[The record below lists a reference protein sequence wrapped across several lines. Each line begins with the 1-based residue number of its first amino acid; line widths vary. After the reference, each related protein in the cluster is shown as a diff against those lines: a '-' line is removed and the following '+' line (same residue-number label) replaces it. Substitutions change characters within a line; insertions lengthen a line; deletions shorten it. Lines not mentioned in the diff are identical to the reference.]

1 MHRDG
6 RSNRAIAR
14 DIGLSP
20 PQVGR
25 IVRAAQVRP
34 GVFHDPI
41 TSVVVQVGSGAEMGV
56 DDENCNGRADGQ
68 SNETRP
74 RTPQSE
80 RKPRNVSEQT
90 NESTPITAPTATSSV
105 DNSGDIVDTPPSFW
119 EEAIREGE
127 RRRAEELRRRAERE
141 RQVGWDR
148 GPPESE

>member
-1 MHRDG
+1 MRRDG

-25 IVRAAQVRP
+25 IVRAAQVRS

-56 DDENCNGRADGQ
+56 DDNNRNGRADGQ

-80 RKPRNVSEQT
+80 RKPRNISEQT
-90 NESTPITAPTATSSV
+90 NESPPITAPTATSSV
-105 DNSGDIVDTPPSFW
+105 DNPPSFW

>member
-1 MHRDG
+1 
-6 RSNRAIAR
+6 
-14 DIGLSP
+14 
-20 PQVGR
+20 
-25 IVRAAQVRP
+25 
-34 GVFHDPI
+34 
-41 TSVVVQVGSGAEMGV
+41 MGV

-80 RKPRNVSEQT
+80 RKPRNISEQT
-90 NESTPITAPTATSSV
+90 NETTPITAPTATSSV

-127 RRRAEELRRRAERE
+127 RRRAEELRRRAERD

-148 GPPESE
+148 GPPESEC

>member
-1 MHRDG
+1 MHWDG

-25 IVRAAQVRP
+25 IVRAAQVRS
-34 GVFHDPI
+34 GAFHDHI

-56 DDENCNGRADGQ
+56 DDENCNGRAGVL
-68 SNETRP
+68 SNETGQ

-80 RKPRNVSEQT
+80 RKPRNISEQT
-90 NESTPITAPTATSSV
+90 NETPPITAPTATSSV
-105 DNSGDIVDTPPSFW
+105 DNPPSFW

-127 RRRAEELRRRAERE
+127 RRRAEEMRRRAERE

>member
-1 MHRDG
+1 MHWDG

-20 PQVGR
+20 PQVGP
-25 IVRAAQVRP
+25 IVRAAQVRS

-41 TSVVVQVGSGAEMGV
+41 ISVVVQVGSGAEIGL
-56 DDENCNGRADGQ
+56 DDNNRNGRAGVL
-68 SNETRP
+68 SNETRQ
-74 RTPQSE
+74 RTAQSE

-90 NESTPITAPTATSSV
+90 NESPPITAPTATSSV
-105 DNSGDIVDTPPSFW
+105 DNPPSFW

-127 RRRAEELRRRAERE
+127 RRRAEEMRRRAERE

>member
-1 MHRDG
+1 MRRDG

-25 IVRAAQVRP
+25 IVRAAQVRS

-56 DDENCNGRADGQ
+56 DDNNRDGRAGVQ
-68 SNETRP
+68 SNETRQ

-80 RKPRNVSEQT
+80 RKPRNISEQT
-90 NESTPITAPTATSSV
+90 NESPPITAPTATSSV
-105 DNSGDIVDTPPSFW
+105 DNSGDIVDNPPSFW